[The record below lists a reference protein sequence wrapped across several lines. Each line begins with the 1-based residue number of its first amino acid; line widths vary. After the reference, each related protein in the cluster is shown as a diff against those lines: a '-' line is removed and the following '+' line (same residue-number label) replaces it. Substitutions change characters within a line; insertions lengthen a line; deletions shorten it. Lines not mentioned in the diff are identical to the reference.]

1 MKFNTRPAG
10 AATVKNH
17 EGAKAWTMSKELEL
31 YSAVVTTTLSD
42 KFYETGSERMN
53 RIRTLVRE
61 VNPQFVAKL
70 AVYARES
77 MYLRSVPLV
86 LAVELARIHQ
96 GDDLVSR
103 LVARVI
109 QRADEITEILALYQH
124 ANERKSL
131 KKLGRL
137 SKQLQ
142 KGLALAFNKFDE
154 YQFSKYNRDA
164 DVKLRDA
171 LFLVH
176 PRPKNDAQQMLFD
189 KIAKDSLDTA
199 YTWETEMSRAGQE
212 AQGDEA
218 DKNLAFAK
226 QWEALIDSGKLG
238 YMAMLRNL
246 RNMLQKG
253 ISDAHLDKVGALLA
267 DPNEVRKSKQ
277 FPFRFLAAY
286 RELGAQSNLRV
297 PQVLEA
303 LEKAIRLSVANMKGF
318 DRDTRILIACDVSG
332 SMQTAVSA
340 KSKIQ
345 MYDIGLV
352 LSMLLQS
359 KCERAITSIFGTEF
373 KVVNMPRTDILA
385 NTERMGHYGSQ
396 VGWATNGHL
405 VVRHLNH
412 TKEIVD
418 KVMIFTDMQLWNSK
432 GDGGELGKEWT
443 QYKKIAPKAK
453 LYIFDLQGYGQAPI
467 NPLRNDVCLIAGW
480 SDKVFD
486 ILHALENGS
495 NALEVIDKIVI

>member
-1 MKFNTRPAG
+1 MKFNTRTSG
-10 AATVKNH
+10 AATVQNH
-17 EGAKAWTMSKELEL
+17 EGAKAWSLSKELEL

-42 KFYETGSERMN
+42 KFYEAGGERLK

-61 VNPQFVAKL
+61 VDPQFVAKL

-103 LVARVI
+103 LVGRVI

-176 PRPKNDAQQMLFD
+176 PRPKNGTQQELFD
-189 KIAKDSLDTA
+189 KIAKDSLATA
-199 YTWETEMSRAGQE
+199 YTWETEMSRTGQE
-212 AQGDEA
+212 AQGDDT
-218 DKNLAFAK
+218 DKDLAFAK

-253 ISDAHLDKVGALLA
+253 ISDAHLDKVAAMLA
-267 DPNEVRKSKQ
+267 DPDQVRKSKQ

-286 RELGAQSNLRV
+286 RELRSISSLRV
-297 PQVLEA
+297 PQVMEA

-318 DRDTRILIACDVSG
+318 DRNTRILIASDVSG
-332 SMQTAVSA
+332 SMQSPVSA

-373 KVVNMPRTDILA
+373 KVVNMPRTDILS
-385 NTERMGHYGSQ
+385 NTERMGHYSSQ

-405 VVRHLNH
+405 VIRHLNE
-412 TKEIVD
+412 TKEAVD
-418 KVMIFTDMQLWNSK
+418 KVMIFTDMQLWNSS

-443 QYKKIAPKAK
+443 KYKQRVPQAK
-453 LYIFDLQGYGQAPI
+453 LYLFDLQGYGQAPI
-467 NPLRNDVCLIAGW
+467 SPLRNDVCLIAGW